1 MDEFKKLFAELQ
13 KAFEE
18 YKEANDARLDEL
30 KKGGSGAEFDEKLTR
45 LEKEIQRLEKEKG
58 EFEAK
63 LNTPGFTG
71 GGADKEEKEYQ
82 EAFNKFL
89 RKGEV
94 GGLEEKD
101 VNIGTPADGGYAVPT
116 VLGREI
122 YSLLTKLNPMRSLCR
137 VITNGGETYSELV
150 NAHGA
155 SAGWVGETTER
166 AKTDTP
172 GLYKVEPVMGEI
184 YANPQSTQRALDDMF
199 FNVEVWLA
207 EEIASTFA
215 EYENAAFITGDG
227 TNKPKG
233 FLTASTPVAT
243 ADKTRDFGVLQY
255 IKTGVAD
262 NFPAAEQPDLLIDVI
277 HALKK
282 GHRVGASWLMN
293 TLTLATIRKWK
304 DATGNYI
311 WQPGLQL
318 GQPSSLFGYPVVEDD
333 EMPSVGA
340 NKFPIAFGNF
350 KAGYTIVDRMGVR
363 MLRDPY
369 TAKPNVSFYTTK
381 RVGGFLKDSEAIKL
395 VKCVA

>member
-1 MDEFKKLFAELQ
+1 MDELKKLFAELQ

-30 KKGGSGAEFDEKLTR
+30 KKGGSGAEFEEKLTR

-58 EFEAK
+58 ELEAK

-101 VNIGTPADGGYAVPT
+101 VNIGTPADGGHAVPT

-122 YSLLTKLNPMRSLCR
+122 YNLLTKLNPMRSLCR
-137 VITNGGETYSELV
+137 VITIGGETYSELV

-155 SAGWVGETTER
+155 SAGWVGETTAR
-166 AKTDTP
+166 TKTNSP

-184 YANPQSTQRALDDMF
+184 YANPQATQRALDDMF
-199 FNVEVWLA
+199 FNVESWLA
-207 EEIASTFA
+207 GEIASTFA
-215 EYENAAFITGDG
+215 EYENAAFISGDG

-233 FLTASTPVAT
+233 FLAASTPVAT

-262 NFPAAEQPDLLIDVI
+262 NLPSTEQPDLLVDVI
-277 HALKK
+277 YALKK

-350 KAGYTIVDRMGVR
+350 KAGYTIVDRMGIR

-369 TAKPNVSFYTTK
+369 TNKPNVSFYTTK